1 MKTLYWHD
9 YETTGLDP
17 KADRAMQFAGLRTDE
32 NLNIIGQPLN
42 IYCQLSPDV
51 LPHPQ
56 AVLVTGISPQYANA
70 HGLPEAD
77 FIRQIHQELALLY
90 TCGVGYNSL
99 RFDDE
104 FSRYGFYRN
113 FIDPYAREWEAD
125 NSRWDIID
133 MLRMTRALRPE
144 GIAWPNHADGSP
156 DFRLET
162 LTQANHIAHDNA
174 HNALAD
180 VHASIAM
187 ARLVKQKQP
196 RLYAYLFDL
205 RHKKK
210 IEPQLQLFGDLQ
222 VHSSGMLSN
231 VHLHTSLL
239 LPLWRDSFNRN
250 KIIAYDV
257 RYSPA
262 DLLQLDVKTLRYR
275 LFTAN
280 DALSADEPRLH
291 LKGIHLNKCP
301 AIAPLTT
308 LDAAS
313 IERLHLDVAQCQHHA
328 EQLRQAR
335 PAIVEKL
342 IQIFQQPD
350 YADSDVEHQL
360 YHGFFNDDDKEK
372 IRKVQQT
379 PPAQLARMKLD
390 FFDAR
395 LPALLFRYRA
405 RNAPDSLNLA
415 EQQQWNEFCRQRL
428 SQKTGG
434 GNITL
439 AEYFQQI
446 QQLRAENPQIE
457 QQKLLDELQSHGEML
472 ANRYGIEL

>member
-1 MKTLYWHD
+1 
-9 YETTGLDP
+9 
-17 KADRAMQFAGLRTDE
+17 
-32 NLNIIGQPLN
+32 
-42 IYCQLSPDV
+42 
-51 LPHPQ
+51 
-56 AVLVTGISPQYANA
+56 
-70 HGLPEAD
+70 
-77 FIRQIHQELALLY
+77 
-90 TCGVGYNSL
+90 
-99 RFDDE
+99 
-104 FSRYGFYRN
+104 
-113 FIDPYAREWEAD
+113 
-125 NSRWDIID
+125 
-133 MLRMTRALRPE
+133 
-144 GIAWPNHADGSP
+144 
-156 DFRLET
+156 
-162 LTQANHIAHDNA
+162 
-174 HNALAD
+174 
-180 VHASIAM
+180 
-187 ARLVKQKQP
+187 
-196 RLYAYLFDL
+196 
-205 RHKKK
+205 
-210 IEPQLQLFGDLQ
+210 
-222 VHSSGMLSN
+222 MLSN